1 MLNSNIKTV
10 ALSKTENEK
19 IIGQI
24 VGESKNYDQN
34 SDRVSRN
41 DKSCNIC
48 SLRQKGLIV
57 KYGKHGTLSI
67 FYVSSIYGTSFILFS
82 SIDLKR
88 MVDRRCLCFLR
99 SVFERPSSPSSPNS

>member
-24 VGESKNYDQN
+24 VGESKNHDQN

-48 SLRQKGLIV
+48 SLRQKGLMV
-57 KYGKHGTLSI
+57 KNGKHGTLSI
-67 FYVSSIYGTSFILFS
+67 F
-82 SIDLKR
+82 
-88 MVDRRCLCFLR
+88 LC
-99 SVFERPSSPSSPNS
+99 